1 MSAKHTLNVSL
12 THPLRDFVDREV
24 LSGRYQTASEVVR
37 AALRLLQGNSEGTG
51 GKIRASRITASDPPE
66 KHSPRRQ
73 AIAFRPKL

>member
-66 KHSPRRQ
+66 KHSARQQ
-73 AIAFRPKL
+73 AIAFRPKP

>member
-37 AALRLLQGNSEGTG
+37 AALRLLQGNSDGTG
-51 GKIRASRITASDPPE
+51 GEIRASRIAASDPPE
-66 KHSPRRQ
+66 EHSARQ
-73 AIAFRPKL
+73 QSIASRPKL